1 MTNDLNNKKPTSR
14 TRAAGR
20 GSESPAGEAERF
32 LEVFMDQN
40 NLCNLR
46 CTMCAFS
53 DPRVAQIG
61 KHLMPIRL
69 FEKIAREVFQHAT
82 YLTLSCLTE
91 PLMSRDF
98 PERLEILKSYP
109 VPFTEMITNGQLLN
123 ERVIRKM
130 IEVPLHRIGISIDGA
145 TAETYE
151 RIRQRAS
158 FSRLLEKIELLQR
171 LKRQAGS
178 SLPQLRV
185 NLVISEINIDEY
197 EDVLALA
204 ESLGAGAIDVRTI
217 IPFRNAVEQGTE
229 ADAFW
234 VRIRECRTYLREWC
248 RRTGIEDVGYLRQTP
263 EEVVLFES
271 GRKVI
276 CKRPWN
282 TAAIHFNGD
291 VQICSSWMRGEI
303 GNLARQSFEEIW
315 SGEPLAAI
323 RREFEQQQPGP
334 DCQHCTIKMPPNEV
348 EDGFFLMLSK
358 SPAELTAPFEDRDPL
373 GRQQLRDGASRGSSD
388 EPGP

>member
-1 MTNDLNNKKPTSR
+1 MANDPNESASR
-14 TRAAGR
+14 IQNAAR
-20 GSESPAGEAERF
+20 GSDPPEGGETRRF

-53 DPRVAQIG
+53 DPRVARLG
-61 KHLMPIRL
+61 KHQMPIQL
-69 FEKIAREVFQHAT
+69 FEKIAREVFQHAS

-91 PLMSRDF
+91 PLMSKDF
-98 PERLEILKSYP
+98 PERLEILKSHP
-109 VPFTEMITNGQLLN
+109 VPFTEMITNGQLLG

-130 IEVPLHRIGISIDGA
+130 IEVPLTRIGISIDGA

-151 RIRQRAS
+151 HIRQRAS
-158 FSRLLEKIELLQR
+158 FSRLLEKIELLQE
-171 LKRQAGS
+171 LKQQAGS

-185 NLVISEINIDEY
+185 NHVISETNVHEF

-204 ESLGAGAIDVRTI
+204 ESLGAGAVDVRTI
-217 IPFRNAVEQGTE
+217 IPFRNAVDQGTE
-229 ADAFW
+229 KDAFW
-234 VRIRECRTYLREWC
+234 SRIGECREILAEWC
-248 RRTGIEDVGYLRQTP
+248 RRTGVDDIGYLRQTP
-263 EEVVLFES
+263 DEIVLFES
-271 GRKVI
+271 GQKVI

-291 VQICSSWMRGEI
+291 VLICTTWMRDPV

-323 RREFEQQQPGP
+323 RHEFEQRQPGL
-334 DCQHCTIKMPPNEV
+334 DCQHCKIKMQPNEV
-348 EDGFFLMLSK
+348 EDGFFRMLAK
-358 SPAELTAPFEDRDPL
+358 SPIELGPRSGAGERRPSRR
-373 GRQQLRDGASRGSSD
+373 GR
-388 EPGP
+388 

>member
-1 MTNDLNNKKPTSR
+1 MTYDHNNDSASR
-14 TRAAGR
+14 IQTAGP
-20 GSESPAGEAERF
+20 GNEAPAGETERF

-53 DPRVAQIG
+53 DPRVAQLG
-61 KHLMPIRL
+61 KHLMPLRL
-69 FEKIAREVFQHAT
+69 FEKIAREVFPHAT

-91 PLMSRDF
+91 PLMSKDF
-98 PERLEILKSYP
+98 PQRLEILKSHP
-109 VPFTEMITNGQLLN
+109 VPFAEMITNGQLLS

-158 FSRLLEKIELLQR
+158 FSRLLEKIELLR
-171 LKRQAGS
+171 ELKQQAGS
-178 SLPQLRV
+178 LRPQLRV
-185 NLVISEINIDEY
+185 NLVISELNIDEF

-204 ESLGAGAIDVRTI
+204 ESLGAGAVDVRTI
-217 IPFRNAVEQGTE
+217 IPFRHAVEQGTE
-229 ADAFW
+229 AEAFW
-234 VRIRECRTYLREWC
+234 TRIRECRAYLGEWC
-248 RRTGIEDVGYLRQTP
+248 RRTGIEDVGYLRHTP
-263 EEVVLFES
+263 GEIVLFES
-271 GRKVI
+271 GRKVR
-276 CKRPWN
+276 CERPWN

-291 VQICSSWMRGEI
+291 VQICTTWMRGPV

-315 SGEPLAAI
+315 TGEPLAAI

-334 DCQHCTIKMPPNEV
+334 DCQHCKIKMPPGEV
-348 EDGFFLMLSK
+348 EDGFFRMLSK
-358 SPAELTAPFEDRDPL
+358 TPAELSDPRPDNGD
-373 GRQQLRDGASRGSSD
+373 GRLSS
-388 EPGP
+388 

>member
-1 MTNDLNNKKPTSR
+1 MSHDPNTDTVSR
-14 TRAAGR
+14 IQNAALG
-20 GSESPAGEAERF
+20 GDPPPDGGRF

-53 DPRVAQIG
+53 DPRVAALG
-61 KHLMPIRL
+61 KHQMPLWL
-69 FEKIAREVFQHAT
+69 FEKIAREVFPHAS

-91 PLMSRDF
+91 PLMSKDF
-98 PERLEILKSYP
+98 PQRLEILKSYP
-109 VPFTEMITNGQLLN
+109 VPFTEMITNGQLLS

-130 IEVPLHRIGISIDGA
+130 IEVPLQRIGISIDGA
-145 TAETYE
+145 AAETYE

-158 FSRLLEKIELLQR
+158 FSRLLQKIELLQEM
-171 LKRQAGS
+171 KRQAGS
-178 SLPQLRV
+178 AWPQLRV
-185 NLVISEINIDEY
+185 NHVISETNLHEF

-204 ESLGAGAIDVRTI
+204 ESLGAGAVDVRTI
-217 IPFRNAVEQGTE
+217 IPFRNALDQGTE
-229 ADAFW
+229 EQAFW
-234 VRIRECRTYLREWC
+234 SRIRECREILAEWC

-263 EEVVLFES
+263 EEIVLFES

-291 VQICSSWMRGEI
+291 VLICTTWMRDPV

-315 SGEPLAAI
+315 SGEPLAAL
-323 RREFEQQQPGP
+323 RREFEQHQPGL
-334 DCQHCTIKMPPNEV
+334 DCQHCKIKMQPDEV
-348 EDGFFLMLSK
+348 EDGFFRMLQK
-358 SPAELTAPFEDRDPL
+358 SPAPV
-373 GRQQLRDGASRGSSD
+373 
-388 EPGP
+388 EPGPRSGAGEGRVAPRGR